1 MKITAPYRDGYYDLR
16 KLCEKVISAK
26 KKLVKLGIS
35 WGRIRYNDNL
45 NCFLIFTFIIRLC
58 IKQMH
63 RQAFSW
69 FFLIVKNIVQFPVR
83 QYKYFTDSGRIE
95 RKGLRLKSKPNANPL
110 NLCAFYELC
119 ISISEWGNWNAKF
132 TPENL
137 ATNTDSG
144 KMLAKFIY
152 KLSHL
157 LHVCVCVG
165 QPWTFASGRRRISRK
180 WPNLLVLMNTH

>member
-1 MKITAPYRDGYYDLR
+1 
-16 KLCEKVISAK
+16 
-26 KKLVKLGIS
+26 
-35 WGRIRYNDNL
+35 
-45 NCFLIFTFIIRLC
+45 
-58 IKQMH
+58 
-63 RQAFSW
+63 
-69 FFLIVKNIVQFPVR
+69 VQFPVR

-95 RKGLRLKSKPNANPL
+95 RKGPRLKSKPNANPF

-119 ISISEWGNWNAKF
+119 ISISEWGNCYAKF

-165 QPWTFASGRRRISRK
+165 QPWTFACGSGENQPKVTQPPSPNEYPLILMCTHLRDVRVGAAPAPHLELMSCCYWCIISTSVAKGGSLPHPRYSMYMYVHLT
-180 WPNLLVLMNTH
+180 PFDVAPCLSAPRCLQMSDT